1 MGNKRKPKAVASTVN
16 NAKKEAEPRDGALR
30 RAAKAGEKAS
40 AREKKVRGN
49 VHERSSQL
57 DAALMAL
64 EETDVGSPQARAV
77 EKAARAALKALLVQ
91 RKKLRKARKALRRA
105 EAKARKADDRTPAA
119 AVKKSPAQ
127 APAAQSRKASKKP
140 PAKKPPVKTRPA
152 KKRPT
157 KKRQTAARAQSSATK
172 STALDTLPATA
183 AVSGVDA
190 GRLQGSTALP
200 TDRSV

>member
-1 MGNKRKPKAVASTVN
+1 MREDQMGNERKRKAVASTVN
-16 NAKKEAEPRDGALR
+16 NAKKEAEPRDGALP
-30 RAAKAGEKAS
+30 RAAKAREKAS

-64 EETDVGSPQARAV
+64 EKTDVGSPQARAV

-105 EAKARKADDRTPAA
+105 AVEARKADDRTPAA
-119 AVKKSPAQ
+119 AAKAAPAQ
-127 APAAQSRKASKKP
+127 APAAQSRKASKK
-140 PAKKPPVKTRPA
+140 RPA
-152 KKRPT
+152 KKLPAEKRPA

-172 STALDTLPATA
+172 STALGTLPANE
-183 AVSGVDA
+183 AVSGVEA
-190 GRLQGSTALP
+190 GGLQGSSASP

>member
-1 MGNKRKPKAVASTVN
+1 MREDQMGNERKRKAVASTVN
-16 NAKKEAEPRDGALR
+16 NAKKEAEPRDGALP
-30 RAAKAGEKAS
+30 RAAKAREKAS

-64 EETDVGSPQARAV
+64 EKTDVGSPQARAV

-105 EAKARKADDRTPAA
+105 AVEARKADDRTPAA
-119 AVKKSPAQ
+119 AAKAAPAQ
-127 APAAQSRKASKKP
+127 APAQSRKASKK
-140 PAKKPPVKTRPA
+140 RPA
-152 KKRPT
+152 KKLPAEKRPA

-172 STALDTLPATA
+172 STALGTLPANE
-183 AVSGVDA
+183 AVSGVEA
-190 GRLQGSTALP
+190 GGLQGSSASP